1 MFKRLPGLSVLLIL
15 ASRLAWCGSSDDSVV
30 SELLKIGEVYERGA
44 FHL

>member
-1 MFKRLPGLSVLLIL
+1 MFRGLPGLLVLLIL
-15 ASRLAWCGSSDDSVV
+15 ASRLARCESSDESVV